1 MNYAEKAET
10 SFYLYSMPIA
20 KFFKELQ
27 RRSIY
32 QVAIAYIVIAWLLA
46 QVAAIIFPTFEAPE
60 WVMKVF
66 IFLLFIG
73 FPIALILAWAQG
85 LKKSESNE
93 EEIDLSPSNKDNEEN
108 KTYDP
113 NSLAVLPFKDM
124 SPEKDQEYFSDGMA
138 EEILNLLAG
147 IRELKVIGRTSSFSF
162 KGEKTAIKE
171 IADILKVAH
180 ILEGSVRKS
189 GNKIRVTAQLIKAED
204 SYHIWSQSFDR
215 ELTDIFDIQDEIA
228 DSIAKKLEKT
238 LVGKDTIQKRQTN
251 IDPKAYELY
260 FKGKYEVYKGIQG
273 MKADKWFKQALEI
286 EPDFALALWGIG
298 VYHFTQIIYGF
309 ISPKLGY
316 SEAIPFYN
324 KAIAL
329 DPNFEE
335 CFSTLA
341 LLEFWGGWDWKKGK
355 KLLDKALS
363 INPNHPEVIQT
374 LAFWNYHCGNIDE
387 AVLNIK
393 RAIDLDPLKEFPRLH
408 LITFYYAQRKY
419 RKAIKLNE
427 EFLLMYPHLSEGQ
440 RMLAQIYYVM
450 GKFEK
455 SLSHGK
461 QAYELQK
468 GHGWSSL
475 CLALTLI
482 KLKRKE
488 EAIEILDKL
497 IIRGKTQYQSPS
509 ILFSIYWHLGSF
521 DLAYIKLNEAF
532 ESKDISLAFVRN
544 DPLSDEF
551 QDDPRFMEVMEKIN
565 FPSG

>member
-1 MNYAEKAET
+1 
-10 SFYLYSMPIA
+10 MPIA